1 MGTWE
6 GEVFSIHIAPQAAA
20 LMQSV
25 SEVRAV
31 PGRGLEGDR
40 YFTGTGFLS
49 SKPIVGGH
57 EITLIE
63 IETLEA
69 LFGSGVNAAGDQPG
83 ISIKA
88 SDTRRNVVTS
98 GVPLSHLFDREFWVG
113 AVLLRGTRLSEPC
126 KHLEELT
133 EPGIR
138 SALTHRAG
146 LRARILSEGI
156 IHVGDVICPRD
167 SRLQE
172 ARGI

>member
-1 MGTWE
+1 MRTWE

-20 LMQSV
+20 PMQSV

-40 YFTGTGFLS
+40 YFAGTGFHS
-49 SKPIVGGH
+49 SKSIPDGH
-57 EITLIE
+57 DITLIE
-63 IETLEA
+63 RETIESLLGRA
-69 LFGSGVNAAGDQPG
+69 VNAAGDQPG
-83 ISIKA
+83 IRIKA

-98 GVPLSHLFDREFWVG
+98 GVPLSHLIDHEFWVG
-113 AVLLRGTRLSEPC
+113 TVLLRGTRLSEPC

-146 LRARILSEGI
+146 LRARILNEGI
-156 IHVGDVICPRD
+156 IHVGDVIRPRD
-167 SRLQE
+167 SRLQD
-172 ARGI
+172 AAS

>member
-6 GEVFSIHIAPQAAA
+6 GEVFSIHIAPQASAP
-20 LMQSV
+20 MQSV
-25 SEVRAV
+25 SEVRAI

-40 YFTGTGFLS
+40 YFARTGFLS

-69 LFGSGVNAAGDQPG
+69 LLGSGANGAEEKLG
-83 ISIKA
+83 IRITA

-98 GVPLSHLFDREFWVG
+98 NVPLGHLVDREFWVG
-113 AVLLRGTRLSEPC
+113 AVLLCGTRLLEPC

-133 EPGIR
+133 SPGVR

-167 SRLQE
+167 SRLQD
-172 ARGI
+172 AAL